1 MPTFDGINQPEF
13 YFIMGSE
20 PMGSET
26 ESDAADDLTSGD
38 GAV

>member
-20 PMGSET
+20 DET
-26 ESDAADDLTSGD
+26 DTMDDLTSGD

>member
-20 PMGSET
+20 T
-26 ESDAADDLTSGD
+26 EADAADDPTSGD